1 MLYLQKG
8 VFQKFVRWTAG
19 RWMTANQATCF
30 GAVFILLTAVSFYL
44 GLTYAACRWMLL
56 LVPPFLL
63 LRMAAN
69 ALDGMLAR
77 EYGTGSVVGEIVNE
91 GMDVIGD
98 MICYGSLFFVPGGPR
113 LSLTL
118 LLILIWM
125 AEFFGVL
132 GKGFPGGIRRHE
144 AFLGGKADRAA
155 WMSLLALLLFIW
167 PDFFP
172 RVDYFLL
179 VMSLF
184 VFATSVIRIRKTLLA
199 TKGQHYESFTLIG
212 R

>member
-8 VFQKFVRWTAG
+8 VFQKFVRWLGG

-30 GAVFILLTAVSFYL
+30 GIVFILLTAASFYL
-44 GLTYAACRWMLL
+44 GLSYAACRWMLL

-69 ALDGMLAR
+69 TLDGMLSR
-77 EYGTGSVVGEIVNE
+77 EYGTGSVAGELCNE
-91 GMDVIGD
+91 GLDVIGD
-98 MICYGSLFFVPGGPR
+98 TVCYGSLFFVPDGPQ

-118 LLILIWM
+118 LLILSWM

-144 AFLGGKADRAA
+144 TFLGGKPDRAV
-155 WMSLLALLLFIW
+155 WMSVLAVLLFVRPEFIHSIA
-167 PDFFP
+167 
-172 RVDYFLL
+172 YYLL
-179 VMSLF
+179 VMSVF

-199 TKGQHYESFTLIG
+199 AKGQHYESYTWIG
-212 R
+212 K